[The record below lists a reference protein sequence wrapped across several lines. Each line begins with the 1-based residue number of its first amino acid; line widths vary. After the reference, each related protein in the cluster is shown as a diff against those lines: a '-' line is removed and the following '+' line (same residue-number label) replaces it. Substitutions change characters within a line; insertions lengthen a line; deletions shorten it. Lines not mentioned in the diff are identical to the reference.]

1 MSVIV
6 LACIPSLTR
15 GPLRFATA
23 WNRQP
28 ALRYTPYIKKCCDIL
43 ENQESCRGD
52 LILAWQ
58 VRLQRI
64 VEETHT
70 MRRNAKPTDAA
81 QVYQHKLMLK
91 GMEAEMDQWET
102 AMPQTVRSAR
112 TYLLPCPLF

>member
-1 MSVIV
+1 M
-6 LACIPSLTR
+6 
-15 GPLRFATA
+15 
-23 WNRQP
+23 
-28 ALRYTPYIKKCCDIL
+28 
-43 ENQESCRGD
+43 
-52 LILAWQ
+52 AWQ

-102 AMPQTVRSAR
+102 IIPQTVGSAR
-112 TYLLPCPLF
+112 TSPSPCPLFERPTRAML